1 MSSPRVLFVESGD
14 SFSFNVLEALPIA
27 RREAAVVGAEEA
39 LAQLD
44 RATPAWAV
52 LGPGPF
58 DPRAAGLLPVVAALA
73 ERRIPTLGICLG
85 HQAIGVH
92 FGATLA
98 AVVPHHGVRD
108 DVRFERSR
116 LLPHFFGHA
125 RVMRYHSLAL
135 TEPLP
140 EGLRVI
146 ARSGDGTVMALEH
159 EELPMLGLQFHP
171 DSFATASGE
180 AMIRDF
186 VRAALHELDEEAR
199 P

>member
-1 MSSPRVLFVESGD
+1 MSAPRVLFVESGD
-14 SFSFNVLEALPIA
+14 SFSFNVLEALPVA

-39 LAQLD
+39 LARLD
-44 RATPAWAV
+44 RATPEWAV

-73 ERRIPTLGICLG
+73 ELRVPTLGICLG

-98 AVVPHHGVRD
+98 AVEPHHGVRD
-108 DVRFERSR
+108 DVLFERSR
-116 LLPHFFGHA
+116 LLPHFYGHA

-135 TEPLP
+135 TAPVP
-140 EGLRVI
+140 PALRVI
-146 ARSGDGTVMALEH
+146 ARSAGGTVMAIEH
-159 EELPMLGLQFHP
+159 TTLPMLGLQFHP

-186 VRAALHELDEEAR
+186 VRAALRTGDEAR

>member
-1 MSSPRVLFVESGD
+1 MSGHRVLFVENGD
-14 SFSFNVLEALPIA
+14 SFSFNVLEALPVA
-27 RREAAVVGAEEA
+27 RREAAIVNAAEA
-39 LAQLD
+39 LEVLAHE
-44 RATPAWAV
+44 TPTWAV

-58 DPRAAGLLPVVAALA
+58 DPLAAGLVPVVAALA
-73 ERRIPTLGICLG
+73 EARVPTLGICLG

-92 FGATLA
+92 FGAALA
-98 AVVPHHGVRD
+98 SVVPHHGVRD

-135 TEPLP
+135 VDPLP
-140 EGLRVI
+140 PCLRAV
-146 ARSGDGTVMALEH
+146 ARTADGTVMALEH
-159 EELPMLGLQFHP
+159 TTLPMLGLQFHP
-171 DSFATASGE
+171 DSFATNSGE

-186 VRAALHELDEEAR
+186 VRAAVRLGEEAH